1 MGAITCQMLKQKLII
16 GAAALLAAVCV
27 AGSGYA
33 NVATGSIW
41 ENDSTGA
48 GDATP
53 ANVPGTTPDV
63 TFTVTTP
70 IDFAGGS
77 LYTIGEFLSSGGAT
91 VDTGASELGNTL
103 DNTIFNFTGTVTVTT
118 GESFTVGHDD
128 GLTLV
133 IGSLTVIN
141 VPGPTPFAVTTET
154 YTGPSGN
161 LPFQLVYGECCGAP
175 ADLSIS
181 LPLSGTIP
189 EPSTWAMMVL
199 GFAGLGFAGYRRSRK
214 AVSIAAL

>member
-1 MGAITCQMLKQKLII
+1 MLKHKLMF
-16 GAAALLAAVCV
+16 GAAVLLTAVSV
-27 AGSGYA
+27 AGSAYA

-63 TFTVTTP
+63 TFEVTTP
-70 IDFAGGS
+70 IDFSSGN
-77 LYTIGEFLSSGGAT
+77 LYTIGEFLSSGAAT
-91 VDTGASELGNTL
+91 VLTGASELGNTL
-103 DNTIFNFTGTVTVTT
+103 DNTIFNFTGNVSVTHGQT
-118 GESFTVGHDD
+118 FTVGHDD

-133 IGSLTVIN
+133 IGALTVIDE
-141 VPGPTPFAVTTET
+141 PSPTSFVTTVET
-154 YTGPSGN
+154 YTGPTGT

-181 LPLSGTIP
+181 LPLNGATP
-189 EPSTWAMMVL
+189 EPSTWVMLML
-199 GFAGLGFAGYRRSRK
+199 GFGGLGFAGYWRSRK
-214 AVSIAAL
+214 AVLGAA

>member
-1 MGAITCQMLKQKLII
+1 MLKHKLMF
-16 GAAALLAAVCV
+16 GAAVLLTAVSV
-27 AGSGYA
+27 AGSAYA

-63 TFTVTTP
+63 TFEVTTP
-70 IDFAGGS
+70 IDFSSGN
-77 LYTIGEFLSSGGAT
+77 LYTIGEFLSSGAAT
-91 VDTGASELGNTL
+91 VLTGASELGNTL
-103 DNTIFNFTGTVTVTT
+103 DNTIFNFTGNVSVTHGQT
-118 GESFTVGHDD
+118 FTVGHDD

-133 IGSLTVIN
+133 IGALTVIDE
-141 VPGPTPFAVTTET
+141 PSPTSFVTTVET
-154 YTGPSGN
+154 YTGPTGT

-181 LPLSGTIP
+181 LPLNGATP
-189 EPSTWAMMVL
+189 EPSTWIMLML
-199 GFAGLGFAGYRRSRK
+199 GFGGLGFAGYWRSRK
-214 AVSIAAL
+214 VVLGAA

>member
-1 MGAITCQMLKQKLII
+1 MLKNKLMF
-16 GAAALLAAVCV
+16 GAAILLTAVSV
-27 AGSGYA
+27 AGSAYA

-48 GDATP
+48 SDATP

-63 TFTVTTP
+63 TFSVTTP
-70 IDFAGGS
+70 IDFTSGA

-91 VDTGASELGNTL
+91 VLTGAGELGNTL
-103 DNTIFNFTGTVTVTT
+103 DNTIFNFTGNVSVTT
-118 GESFTVGHDD
+118 GETFTVGHDD

-133 IGSLTVIN
+133 IGGLHVIDE
-141 VPGPTPFAVTTET
+141 PFPTSFVVTNEV
-154 YTGPSGN
+154 YTGPSGT

-181 LPLSGTIP
+181 LPLNGSTP
-189 EPSTWAMMVL
+189 EPSTWVMMVL
-199 GFAGLGFAGYRRSRK
+199 GFAGLGFAGYRTSRK
-214 AVSIAAL
+214 AVSVTA

>member
-1 MGAITCQMLKQKLII
+1 MLKHKLMF
-16 GAAALLAAVCV
+16 GAAVLLTAVSV
-27 AGSGYA
+27 AGSAYA

-63 TFTVTTP
+63 TFEVTTP
-70 IDFAGGS
+70 INFSSGN
-77 LYTIGEFLSSGGAT
+77 LYTIGEFLSSGAAT
-91 VDTGASELGNTL
+91 VLTGASELGNTL
-103 DNTIFNFTGTVTVTT
+103 DNTIFNFTGNVSVTHGQT
-118 GESFTVGHDD
+118 FTVGHDD

-133 IGSLTVIN
+133 IGALTVIDE
-141 VPGPTPFAVTTET
+141 PSPTSFVTTVET
-154 YTGPSGN
+154 YTGPTGA

-181 LPLSGTIP
+181 LPLNGATP
-189 EPSTWAMMVL
+189 EPSTWVMLML
-199 GFAGLGFAGYRRSRK
+199 GFGGLGFAGYWRSRK
-214 AVSIAAL
+214 AVLGAA

>member
-1 MGAITCQMLKQKLII
+1 MLKHKLMF
-16 GAAALLAAVCV
+16 GAAVLLTAVSV
-27 AGSGYA
+27 AGSAYA

-63 TFTVTTP
+63 TFEVTTP
-70 IDFAGGS
+70 IDFSSGN
-77 LYTIGEFLSSGGAT
+77 LYTIGEFLSSGAAT
-91 VDTGASELGNTL
+91 VLTGASELGNTL
-103 DNTIFNFTGTVTVTT
+103 DNTIFNFTGNVSVTHGQT
-118 GESFTVGHDD
+118 FTVGHDD

-133 IGSLTVIN
+133 IGALTVIDE
-141 VPGPTPFAVTTET
+141 PSPTSFVTTVET
-154 YTGPSGN
+154 YTGPTGT

-181 LPLSGTIP
+181 LPLNGATP
-189 EPSTWAMMVL
+189 EPSTWVMLML
-199 GFAGLGFAGYRRSRK
+199 GFGGLGFAGYWTSRK
-214 AVSIAAL
+214 AVSGAA

>member
-1 MGAITCQMLKQKLII
+1 MLKHKLML
-16 GAAALLAAVCV
+16 GAAVLLTAIAV
-27 AGSGYA
+27 AGPAYA

-41 ENDSTGA
+41 ENETAASQ
-48 GDATP
+48 DATP

-63 TFTVTTP
+63 TFSVPTP
-70 IDFAGGS
+70 IDFSSGA

-91 VDTGASELGNTL
+91 VLTGSGELGNTL
-103 DNTIFNFTGTVTVTT
+103 DDTIFNFTGNVSVTSGQT
-118 GESFTVGHDD
+118 FTVGHDD

-133 IGSLTVIN
+133 IGGLTVISE
-141 VPGPTPFAVTTET
+141 PLPTSFVVTTET

-181 LPLSGTIP
+181 LPLNGATP
-189 EPSTWAMMVL
+189 EPSTWVMLVL
-199 GFAGLGFAGYRRSRK
+199 GFAGLGFAGYRTSLK
-214 AVSIAAL
+214 AIVVAS

>member
-1 MGAITCQMLKQKLII
+1 MLKHKLMF
-16 GAAALLAAVCV
+16 GAAVLLTAVSV
-27 AGSGYA
+27 AGSAYA

-63 TFTVTTP
+63 TFEVTTP
-70 IDFAGGS
+70 INFSSGN

-91 VDTGASELGNTL
+91 VLTGASELGNTL
-103 DNTIFNFTGTVTVTT
+103 DNTIFNFTGNVSVTHGQT
-118 GESFTVGHDD
+118 FTVGHDD

-133 IGSLTVIN
+133 IGALTVIDE
-141 VPGPTPFAVTTET
+141 PSPTSFVTTVET
-154 YTGPSGN
+154 YTGPTGT

-181 LPLSGTIP
+181 LPLNGATP
-189 EPSTWAMMVL
+189 EPSTWVMLML
-199 GFAGLGFAGYRRSRK
+199 GFGGLGFAGYWRSRK
-214 AVSIAAL
+214 AVLGAA

>member
-1 MGAITCQMLKQKLII
+1 MLKHKLMF
-16 GAAALLAAVCV
+16 GAAVLLTAVSV
-27 AGSGYA
+27 AGSAYA

-41 ENDSTGA
+41 ENDPTGA

-63 TFTVTTP
+63 TFEVTTP
-70 IDFAGGS
+70 IDFSSAG

-91 VDTGASELGNTL
+91 VLTGAGELGNTL
-103 DNTIFNFTGTVTVTT
+103 DNTIFNFTGNVSVTT
-118 GESFTVGHDD
+118 GQTFTVGHDD

-133 IGSLTVIN
+133 IGALTVIDE
-141 VPGPTPFAVTTET
+141 PSPTSFVTTVET
-154 YTGPSGN
+154 YTGPTGT

-181 LPLSGTIP
+181 LPLNGATP
-189 EPSTWAMMVL
+189 EPSTWVMLML
-199 GFAGLGFAGYRRSRK
+199 GFGGLGFAGYRTSRK
-214 AVSIAAL
+214 AVLGAA

>member
-1 MGAITCQMLKQKLII
+1 MLKHKLMF
-16 GAAALLAAVCV
+16 GAAVLLTAVSV
-27 AGSGYA
+27 AGSAYA

-63 TFTVTTP
+63 TFEVTTP
-70 IDFAGGS
+70 IDFSSGN
-77 LYTIGEFLSSGGAT
+77 LYTIGEFLSSGAAT
-91 VDTGASELGNTL
+91 VLTGASELGNTL
-103 DNTIFNFTGTVTVTT
+103 DNTIFNFSGNVSVTHGQT
-118 GESFTVGHDD
+118 FTVGHDD

-133 IGSLTVIN
+133 IGALTVIDE
-141 VPGPTPFAVTTET
+141 PSPTSFVTTVET
-154 YTGPSGN
+154 YTGPTGT

-181 LPLSGTIP
+181 LPLNGATP
-189 EPSTWAMMVL
+189 EPSTWIMLML
-199 GFAGLGFAGYRRSRK
+199 GFGGLGFAGYWRSRK
-214 AVSIAAL
+214 AVLGAA